1 MDPPFPAPAGRRW
14 VFCKC
19 FKHWRTGKLVY
30 PKTAECFAFLVK
42 SPLTNVVEPPVA
54 RPGVLHKSTQHP
66 ST

>member
-1 MDPPFPAPAGRRW
+1 MVPPFPAPRGCRW

-42 SPLTNVVEPPVA
+42 S
-54 RPGVLHKSTQHP
+54 R
-66 ST
+66 